1 MPSDAYPMSEERP
14 SEWPAPGK
22 HAPDTVAA
30 KFNDEICKA
39 VAAGRKLKLVGL
51 LANEDPAGEVYAR
64 MTKRAC
70 ERLGIEYELRRPE
83 RLHLERSILDANAD
97 PSVHGILTYY
107 PVFGG
112 GKDAYLRD
120 VISLEKDVEG
130 LSHRYCY
137 SLYHN
142 IRHLEGTA
150 DKKCVLPCTPLA
162 CVKVLES
169 LGAYSLQQPV
179 GKQLRGRTA
188 IIYNRSEVVGRPLAA
203 MLANDGAL
211 VYSVDEFGM
220 LVYSAGAVHGA
231 IKVEETSVSPD
242 EALASADI
250 VVGGVPAKAF
260 KLPAEKLKRG
270 AICINVAQHMNFG
283 DGVEAKCALVPAVGK
298 VTIAIL
304 ARNLLRLYDN
314 FHAPPATRVALSPR
328 TLVAAK
334 RPTVRE
340 VGGVLAISA
349 VALGIFYAGYRYGSN
364 AAAAASKALLR
375 AGYPSGYANLHGAP
389 ARVGYARPA

>member
-1 MPSDAYPMSEERP
+1 M
-14 SEWPAPGK
+14 
-22 HAPDTVAA
+22 
-30 KFNDEICKA
+30 
-39 VAAGRKLKLVGL
+39 GR
-51 LANEDPAGEVYAR
+51 R
-64 MTKRAC
+64 
-70 ERLGIEYELRRPE
+70 I
-83 RLHLERSILDANAD
+83 
-97 PSVHGILTYY
+97 
-107 PVFGG
+107 PV
-112 GKDAYLRD
+112 
-120 VISLEKDVEG
+120 
-130 LSHRYCY
+130 
-137 SLYHN
+137 
-142 IRHLEGTA
+142 
-150 DKKCVLPCTPLA
+150 
-162 CVKVLES
+162 
-169 LGAYSLQQPV
+169 
-179 GKQLRGRTA
+179 
-188 IIYNRSEVVGRPLAA
+188 
-203 MLANDGAL
+203 
-211 VYSVDEFGM
+211 
-220 LVYSAGAVHGA
+220 
-231 IKVEETSVSPD
+231 
-242 EALASADI
+242 
-250 VVGGVPAKAF
+250 KAF

-389 ARVGYARPA
+389 ARVGYARLA